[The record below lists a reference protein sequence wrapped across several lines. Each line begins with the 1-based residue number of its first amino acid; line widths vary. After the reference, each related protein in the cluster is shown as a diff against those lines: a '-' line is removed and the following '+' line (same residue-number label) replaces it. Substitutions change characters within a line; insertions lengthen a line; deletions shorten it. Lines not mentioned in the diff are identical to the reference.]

1 MVRKKIHVHKI
12 KGNFLNLIYIYIYI
26 FGLGGIDL
34 QATCILRVRFRK
46 PSKVL
51 AR

>member
-26 FGLGGIDL
+26 YNWVQVTLSV
-34 QATCILRVRFRK
+34 TLRNITPFNIFF
-46 PSKVL
+46 
-51 AR
+51 